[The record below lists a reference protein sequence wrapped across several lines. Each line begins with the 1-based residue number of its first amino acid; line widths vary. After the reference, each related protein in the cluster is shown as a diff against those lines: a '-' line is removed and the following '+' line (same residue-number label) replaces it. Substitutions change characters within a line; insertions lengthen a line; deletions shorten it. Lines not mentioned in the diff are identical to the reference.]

1 MSKGEP
7 SLNFASKGFLSKNCE
22 QKAFNPELHKIVLK
36 NGRFKCFMKECSY
49 GATFK
54 ELIRHLR
61 QGKLLIFTIISK
73 IVHSLMMN
81 IKEHGD
87 AYLVYRY
94 NMLSVYGI
102 MERQCSDCKY
112 EFLTNESYEH
122 HHQKSRC
129 QIYKSKFFINLIPCP
144 ILTKKQINILDI
156 PIPSD
161 KDQLTIMDEML
172 ETLVPLEI

>member
-1 MSKGEP
+1 MHI
-7 SLNFASKGFLSKNCE
+7 L
-22 QKAFNPELHKIVLK
+22 
-36 NGRFKCFMKECSY
+36 
-49 GATFK
+49 
-54 ELIRHLR
+54 
-61 QGKLLIFTIISK
+61 
-73 IVHSLMMN
+73 
-81 IKEHGD
+81 EHGD

-102 MERQCSDCKY
+102 MEKQCSDCKY

-129 QIYKSKFFINLIPCP
+129 QIYKSKFFSDLVSLDVLRFKLMIN
-144 ILTKKQINILDI
+144 TLDI